1 MPDPNVRAVGELL
14 NLPVGDLIRSV
25 ALGIAEA
32 QFQLDKASMTVAELM
47 SGQRL
52 LRDLDTGK
60 LITPDGEPTDLPVVI
75 DSRIYFGYHYDERG
89 RRVADRLSMMEL
101 GFVPTF
107 YQFVDTT
114 IELKLAVRITQVER
128 VGPAAAGGSGSGAA
142 KEARDVKETGSAGW
156 WAGSA
161 SEGFVLSSTP
171 VDANYSSAYSFEAQ
185 MASTV
190 KTKLVPV
197 PPPPVFED
205 RIRQLLDA
213 RRADEDAARAA
224 RAQLSTRGQVTDVEI
239 HVAKTVSHPLV
250 LEIKTGAQP
259 VAGRKLEIATVPDNA
274 EASAEQLA
282 YVLNRELSQVL
293 LAEAKGGK
301 VVISFRDARTYEVT
315 QEGPGT
321 PKTYFTITEVRK
333 AQPDAQQ
340 QPAAP

>member
-1 MPDPNVRAVGELL
+1 MPDPNVRAINEIL
-14 NLPVGDLIRSV
+14 NLPIGDLIRSV

-60 LITPDGEPTDLPVVI
+60 LITPDGQPTNTPVVI
-75 DSRIYFGYHYDERG
+75 DSRIYFGYHFDEQG

-107 YQFVDTT
+107 YQFVDTM

-128 VGPAAAGGSGSGAA
+128 TGPAAAGGTGG
-142 KEARDVKETGSAGW
+142 ARDAKETGTAGW

-171 VDANYSSAYSFEAQ
+171 VDANYASSYSFQAEL
-185 MASTV
+185 ASVV

-205 RIRQLLDA
+205 RIRQLLET
-213 RRADEDAARAA
+213 RRADEDAARRS
-224 RAQLSTRGQVTDVEI
+224 RALPSARGQVTDVEI
-239 HVAKTVSHPLV
+239 HVAKTVSHPLALIIKTGGQPV
-250 LEIKTGAQP
+250 TGRKIEIKTAPGDA
-259 VAGRKLEIATVPDNA
+259 D
-274 EASAEQLA
+274 ASAGNLA
-282 YVLNRELSQVL
+282 YELNHELSPIL

-301 VVISFRDARTYEVT
+301 VVISFRDERTYEVT
-315 QEGPGT
+315 QDPPPGPRDS
-321 PKTYFTITEVRK
+321 TYFAITEARK
-333 AQPDAQQ
+333 AQPN
-340 QPAAP
+340 AAA

>member
-1 MPDPNVRAVGELL
+1 
-14 NLPVGDLIRSV
+14 
-25 ALGIAEA
+25 
-32 QFQLDKASMTVAELM
+32 
-47 SGQRL
+47 
-52 LRDLDTGK
+52 
-60 LITPDGEPTDLPVVI
+60 
-75 DSRIYFGYHYDERG
+75 
-89 RRVADRLSMMEL
+89 
-101 GFVPTF
+101 
-107 YQFVDTT
+107 
-114 IELKLAVRITQVER
+114 
-128 VGPAAAGGSGSGAA
+128 
-142 KEARDVKETGSAGW
+142 
-156 WAGSA
+156 
-161 SEGFVLSSTP
+161 
-171 VDANYSSAYSFEAQ
+171 
-185 MASTV
+185 
-190 KTKLVPV
+190 VPV